1 MLNCPCSYWIMNVL
15 SNMLPNYSTKW
26 NGYRGFRNTL
36 YDTEENPKCLGK
48 NELEKERKRETED
61 VSPFQPPLQK
71 ILWSL
76 LFSCNERNL
85 SEVLGMSL
93 SLRILII
100 FLSLMG
106 LSLPQK
112 KCQVQ
117 ILYGL
122 LIVFPFLSL
131 IFCILRQGFCEQGSL
146 CLFPSAPSDYL
157 TGNFSVSFYVSHLG
171 KPEISF

>member
-1 MLNCPCSYWIMNVL
+1 MPR
-15 SNMLPNYSTKW
+15 K
-26 NGYRGFRNTL
+26 
-36 YDTEENPKCLGK
+36 KK
-48 NELEKERKRETED
+48 ELEKETQEEAED
-61 VSPFQPPLQK
+61 VSPFQPSFTML
-71 ILWSL
+71 SL

-85 SEVLGMSL
+85 SKVLGMSL

-122 LIVFPFLSL
+122 LIDFIFLSH
-131 IFCILRQGFCEQGSL
+131 FYELRQVL
-146 CLFPSAPSDYL
+146 
-157 TGNFSVSFYVSHLG
+157 
-171 KPEISF
+171 

>member
-1 MLNCPCSYWIMNVL
+1 M
-15 SNMLPNYSTKW
+15 KW
-26 NGYRGFRNTL
+26 LQRFQEYTIQHRRN
-36 YDTEENPKCLGK
+36 PQMPRKK
-48 NELEKERKRETED
+48 KSWRKKHKKRETED

-85 SEVLGMSL
+85 SKVLGMSL

-122 LIVFPFLSL
+122 LIDFIFLSL
-131 IFCILRQGFCEQGSL
+131 IFLYFETRIL
-146 CLFPSAPSDYL
+146 
-157 TGNFSVSFYVSHLG
+157 
-171 KPEISF
+171 